1 MSFRNNNNN
10 LSKSYEISDDSI
22 KLNFSTFDEY
32 TKYLN
37 IISSSKRNYSFSYN
51 RTEIKIY
58 NKFNKININNI
69 KNIKMNK
76 VDRTFNEDNYLNN
89 INIKKNFNSVPLNNN
104 SIDDIENFFIKR
116 KYKLFKPYLI
126 HNTNNIISFQRN
138 SDNEILEYFVF
149 NDNLIFP
156 DLNRS
161 YLQDAYS
168 DDGDSSTDE
177 QIENGTKFLKDELAD
192 AINDIYLKNKKLNI
206 NSFLSRK
213 MKFKK

>member
-10 LSKSYEISDDSI
+10 LSKSFEFSDNSI
-22 KLNFSTFDEY
+22 KIIFSTFDEY
-32 TKYLN
+32 TKNLN
-37 IISSSKRNYSFSYN
+37 QIASSKRNNSFSYN
-51 RTEIKIY
+51 RTELKID
-58 NKFNKININNI
+58 NNFNKKNINFINNININ
-69 KNIKMNK
+69 K
-76 VDRTFNEDNYLNN
+76 VYTSFYEDNYSNN
-89 INIKKNFNSVPLNNN
+89 INIKKNFNSVPINNN

-116 KYKLFKPYLI
+116 KYKIFKPYLI

-192 AINDIYLKNKKLNI
+192 AINDIYLQIKKLNI
-206 NSFLSRK
+206 NSILSRK

>member
-10 LSKSYEISDDSI
+10 LSKSFEISDNSI
-22 KLNFSTFDEY
+22 KINFSTFDQY
-32 TKYLN
+32 TKNLN
-37 IISSSKRNYSFSYN
+37 QIASSKRNNSFSYN
-51 RTEIKIY
+51 RTELKID
-58 NKFNKININNI
+58 NNFNKININYINNI
-69 KNIKMNK
+69 NINK
-76 VDRTFNEDNYLNN
+76 VYTSYYEDNYLNN
-89 INIKKNFNSVPLNNN
+89 INIKKNINSVPINNN

-192 AINDIYLKNKKLNI
+192 AINDIYLQNKKLNI

>member
-10 LSKSYEISDDSI
+10 LSKSFEISDNSI
-22 KLNFSTFDEY
+22 KINFSTFDEY
-32 TKYLN
+32 TKNLN
-37 IISSSKRNYSFSYN
+37 QIASSKRNNSYSYN
-51 RTEIKIY
+51 RTELKID
-58 NKFNKININNI
+58 NNFNKININYINNI
-69 KNIKMNK
+69 NINK
-76 VDRTFNEDNYLNN
+76 VYTSYYEDNYLNN
-89 INIKKNFNSVPLNNN
+89 INIKKNINSVPINNN

-192 AINDIYLKNKKLNI
+192 AINDIYLQNKKLNI

>member
-10 LSKSYEISDDSI
+10 LSKSFEFSDNSI
-22 KLNFSTFDEY
+22 KIIFSTFDEY
-32 TKYLN
+32 TKNLN
-37 IISSSKRNYSFSYN
+37 QIASSKRNNSFSYN
-51 RTEIKIY
+51 RTELKID
-58 NKFNKININNI
+58 NNFNKKNINFIKNININ
-69 KNIKMNK
+69 K
-76 VDRTFNEDNYLNN
+76 VYTSFYEDNYSNN
-89 INIKKNFNSVPLNNN
+89 INIKKNFNSVPINNN

-116 KYKLFKPYLI
+116 KYKIFKPYLI

-192 AINDIYLKNKKLNI
+192 AINDIYLQIKKLNI
-206 NSFLSRK
+206 NSILSRK